1 MMIQQQT
8 SASRT
13 NWKQST
19 VNVYI
24 QLNYSTEEY
33 EYTRF
38 YFKCSI
44 LRINVRNL
52 KENNLHFS
60 L

>member
-44 LRINVRNL
+44 LRIDVTNI
-52 KENNLHFS
+52 KENNLLFS
-60 L
+60 V